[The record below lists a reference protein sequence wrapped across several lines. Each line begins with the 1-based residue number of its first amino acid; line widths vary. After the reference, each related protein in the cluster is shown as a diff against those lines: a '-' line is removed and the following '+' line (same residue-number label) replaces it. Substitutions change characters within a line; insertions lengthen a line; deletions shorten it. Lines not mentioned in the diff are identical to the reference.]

1 MLSKKVIEIFPHII
15 LILVTLILGMLIF
28 NLVYSKTPL
37 DTKVVLNRK
46 AVVEGM
52 GANLGFESIAQIQET
67 KDEIISNLES
77 FIQDK
82 SDEISQY
89 TMTKNSI
96 QNDPLFANLNL
107 DDFQFKQ
114 IDATSTT
121 GGSIQGNP
129 YTASASA
136 SQV

>member
-1 MLSKKVIEIFPHII
+1 MLSKKIREIFPHII
-15 LILVTLILGMLIF
+15 LILVSLILGMLIF

-52 GANLGFESIAQIQET
+52 GPNLSFESIDQIQET
-67 KDEIISNLES
+67 KEEIIASLET
-77 FIQDK
+77 FILDK

-89 TMTKNSI
+89 DTIKNSI
-96 QNDPLFANLNL
+96 QTDPLYANLNL
-107 DDFQFKQ
+107 DDYQFTQ

-121 GGSIQGNP
+121 GGSIQSNP
-129 YTASASA
+129 YTTSA